1 MTQLRKAVLTGCL
14 PKMRDFQCS
23 ATTVLSG
30 ECTEFQRKRGERESS
45 LGVAPHAQSPEV
57 RRSEGEN
64 GHSKALRVR
73 RRKGR
78 VRPLAEGVILQ
89 SNLLYLTPLY
99 RKNPKALQEELPKIF
114 ALRPITTSQREARA
128 IP

>member
-1 MTQLRKAVLTGCL
+1 MLGDNRTFGRMYGISEKKG
-14 PKMRDFQCS
+14 R
-23 ATTVLSG
+23 
-30 ECTEFQRKRGERESS
+30 ERESS

-78 VRPLAEGVILQ
+78 VTPLAEGVILQ

-114 ALRPITTSQREARA
+114 ALRPITTSRREARA

>member
-1 MTQLRKAVLTGCL
+1 MTAENGWRKA
-14 PKMRDFQCS
+14 
-23 ATTVLSG
+23 
-30 ECTEFQRKRGERESS
+30 
-45 LGVAPHAQSPEV
+45 
-57 RRSEGEN
+57 
-64 GHSKALRVR
+64 
-73 RRKGR
+73 
-78 VRPLAEGVILQ
+78 LAEGVILQ

>member
-45 LGVAPHAQSPEV
+45 LGVAPHAQNS
-57 RRSEGEN
+57 RG
-64 GHSKALRVR
+64 KTLR
-73 RRKGR
+73 RRKW
-78 VRPLAEGVILQ
+78 PLQGAPRSAEKGTRK
-89 SNLLYLTPLY
+89 TPGGGSD
-99 RKNPKALQEELPKIF
+99 
-114 ALRPITTSQREARA
+114 TA
-128 IP
+128 I